1 MAERAERY
9 SGVKA
14 SVGFASETGPRQR
27 NEDFG
32 GAVFGWELPKPRSDV
47 VAAVADGIG
56 GAKGGRVAAETAVRG
71 FLDGFCDMPETM
83 EVRRAAATVITSLNG
98 WIYGQ
103 GKRDPALA
111 GMGCT
116 FTALVLRGRIAH
128 VLHVGDSRAYRFA
141 GDRLTLLTTDHVR
154 EGTTA
159 GGRSNI
165 LTRALGVE
173 AEVRLDYASQPMAL
187 HDRFLLCSDGVHGT
201 LTPET
206 IADILRERSASD
218 DTANALVKAALD
230 AGSTDNCTAM
240 VIDVVELPTAESTTE
255 IGTQI
260 MQLPL
265 IPVPIV
271 GEAVDGFLL
280 KVLVSDGRYSRLFG
294 AIDEIEGGE
303 VVLKF
308 PKPQVAAVATYHAAF
323 VREAWVGARVQSPW
337 VGRIIEL
344 PPGRQT
350 CLYTVMPL
358 YQGELLATRLARR
371 PAVGLEEGRN
381 IAIKLARGVA
391 ALHRA
396 GIIHRDIKPDNVILE
411 AEGSL
416 KLIDLG
422 VVRVPGL
429 EDFPPE
435 DIPGTL
441 GYMAPEMLAGE
452 PGNEA
457 TDIYALGVTMFRAF
471 AAEFPYGNLDAVSPP
486 RRTRPIPL
494 GELRPDLPAWLQ
506 ATLARAIATDPNER
520 FRDINEFATEMERG
534 PTRAPSA
541 IRRPLTLYERSPV
554 RFWQGVSALLAIAL
568 IVSLWLRHH

>member
-1 MAERAERY
+1 MAERI

-14 SVGFASETGPRQR
+14 TIGFASETGPRKA

-32 GAVFGWELPKPRSDV
+32 GAVFGWELSPPRRDV

-56 GAKGGRVAAETAVRG
+56 GAKGGRTASETAVRG

-83 EVRRAAATVITSLNG
+83 EVRRAAAAVISSLNG

-103 GKRDPALA
+103 GKRDPELA

-116 FTALVLRGRIAH
+116 FTSLVLRGRIAH
-128 VLHVGDSRAYRFA
+128 ILHVGDSRAYRL
-141 GDRLTLLTTDHVR
+141 GGNRLTLLTTDHVR
-154 EGTTA
+154 EGTS
-159 GGRSNI
+159 GGRSNV
-165 LTRALGVE
+165 LYRALGVE
-173 AEVRLDYASQPMAL
+173 TEVRLDYATQPVAL
-187 HDRFLLCSDGVHGT
+187 HDRFLLCSDGVHAF
-201 LTPET
+201 LSQEA
-206 IADILRERSASD
+206 IADIMRARSASD
-218 DTANALVKAALD
+218 DTARELVRAALD

-240 VIDVVELPTAESTTE
+240 VVDVVELPTAESTSE
-255 IGTQI
+255 VGSSI

-265 IPVPIV
+265 IPVPV
-271 GEAVDGFLL
+271 TGEAVDGFLL

-294 AIDEIEGGE
+294 ALDEVEGGDA
-303 VVLKF
+303 VLKF

-323 VREAWVGARVQSPW
+323 VREAWVGARVNSPW
-337 VGRIIEL
+337 IGRIIEL

-358 YQGELLATRLARR
+358 YQGELLSNRLARR

-396 GIIHRDIKPDNVILE
+396 GIIHRDIKPDNIILE

-422 VVRVPGL
+422 VVRVPGM

-435 DIPGTL
+435 DVPGTM

-457 TDIYALGVTMFRAF
+457 TDMYALGVTMFRAY
-471 AAEFPYGNLDAVSPP
+471 AGEFPYGNLDAVSPP
-486 RRTRPIPL
+486 RKSRPTLL
-494 GELRPDLPAWLQ
+494 GDLRPDLPAWLQ
-506 ATLARAIATDPNER
+506 AALGRAVAADPAER
-520 FRDINEFATEMERG
+520 FRDMNEFAVEMERG
-534 PTRAPSA
+534 PERQPMSA
-541 IRRPLTLYERSPV
+541 RRPQTLYERSPV
-554 RFWQGVSALLAIAL
+554 KFWQGVSAVLAIAL
-568 IVSLWLRHH
+568 ALSLWLRH